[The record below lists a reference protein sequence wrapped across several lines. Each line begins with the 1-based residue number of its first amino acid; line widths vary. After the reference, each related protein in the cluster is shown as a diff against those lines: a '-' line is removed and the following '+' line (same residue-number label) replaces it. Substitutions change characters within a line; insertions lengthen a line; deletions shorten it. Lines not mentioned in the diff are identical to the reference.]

1 MKKWLFAI
9 GLIILFLGAIVF
21 YNKLYYPTL
30 PMESINKKEVI
41 KKLND
46 SNEQIVKLSDENGY
60 EWYIISERNTNV
72 ADEITKKM
80 VIQHGWIFKRKD
92 GSGLFFDKQGKI
104 LIVTTQKWT
113 TDYTLVK
120 IPSHFNY

>member
-1 MKKWLFAI
+1 MMLM
-9 GLIILFLGAIVF
+9 
-21 YNKLYYPTL
+21 NK
-30 PMESINKKEVI
+30 S
-41 KKLND
+41 LNY
-46 SNEQIVKLSDENGY
+46 Q
-60 EWYIISERNTNV
+60 T
-72 ADEITKKM
+72 KM

>member
-46 SNEQIVKLSDENGY
+46 SNEQIVKLSVENGY

-72 ADEITKKM
+72 ADEITKKNGYSAWLDF
-80 VIQHGWIFKRKD
+80 QTKR
-92 GSGLFFDKQGKI
+92 
-104 LIVTTQKWT
+104 W
-113 TDYTLVK
+113 
-120 IPSHFNY
+120 

>member
-1 MKKWLFAI
+1 MKKWLFTI

-41 KKLND
+41 EKLND

-60 EWYIISERNTNV
+60 EWYIISERN
-72 ADEITKKM
+72 KM
-80 VIQHGWIFKRKD
+80 WQMKLLRKWSFSTVGFSNEKVVVD
-92 GSGLFFDKQGKI
+92 FS
-104 LIVTTQKWT
+104 LINKE
-113 TDYTLVK
+113 K
-120 IPSHFNY
+120 F

>member
-41 KKLND
+41 EKLND

-92 GSGLFFDKQGKI
+92 GSGLFFDNPRAIPPAVLRG
-104 LIVTTQKWT
+104 LEL
-113 TDYTLVK
+113 DYTLVK

>member
-1 MKKWLFAI
+1 
-9 GLIILFLGAIVF
+9 
-21 YNKLYYPTL
+21 
-30 PMESINKKEVI
+30 
-41 KKLND
+41 
-46 SNEQIVKLSDENGY
+46 
-60 EWYIISERNTNV
+60 
-72 ADEITKKM
+72 M